1 MGFLGS
7 YSKTYGQVYI
17 VDDAFLAT
25 TATVQNFVNGGGR
38 ILWGFIYDYLGYRV
52 LYSVVENIF
61 LVYLLRLQVSTKFHV
76 VN

>member
-17 VDDAFLAT
+17 IDDAFLAT

-52 LYSVVENIF
+52 I
-61 LVYLLRLQVSTKFHV
+61 QK
-76 VN
+76 